1 MPTVQEEDSNSPS
14 TNGSESPSTTN
25 NNVSKYR
32 QKAGVKISYLS
43 HRIIDSFTQILK
55 LKNYKIKTNLIYFS
69 WKIVDYVML
78 YMAEN

>member
-55 LKNYKIKTNLIYFS
+55 LEIIRKKAVLLPLGTEGLANKT
-69 WKIVDYVML
+69 V
-78 YMAEN
+78 